1 MYSIQ
6 LYVIKFVSDLWQVS
20 DCLRVPWIPPPI
32 KLAATILSEIL
43 LKVALNTWRQTSDVF
58 FWQWQEGYIEI
69 WPKIATV
76 IEISPKYNI
85 NWNWKVIKFEILL
98 VLTCKMKT
106 GPFFFGAHLILIDMY
121 ASILPDIT
129 NLIYIFFT
137 VTTEQMERKIDRNSS
152 FYTKNN
158 FLYDHKIFWN
168 CIGGVMDWVFVK
180 PKTLKL
186 VFVASLLSTQ
196 H

>member
-1 MYSIQ
+1 MKYDQ
-6 LYVIKFVSDLWQVS
+6 RLPQ
-20 DCLRVPWIPPPI
+20 
-32 KLAATILSEIL
+32 L
-43 LKVALNTWRQTSDVF
+43 LKFHQNTTL
-58 FWQWQEGYIEI
+58 IEI
-69 WPKIATV
+69 
-76 IEISPKYNI
+76 E
-85 NWNWKVIKFEILL
+85 VIKFEILL

-121 ASILPDIT
+121 ARILPDIT

-137 VTTEQMERKIDRNSS
+137 VTTEQMERKLDRNSS

-180 PKTLKL
+180 PDFKIGICCFSATG
-186 VFVASLLSTQ
+186 TCGQ
-196 H
+196 DPM

>member
-1 MYSIQ
+1 MTRRIY
-6 LYVIKFVSDLWQVS
+6 W
-20 DCLRVPWIPPPI
+20 
-32 KLAATILSEIL
+32 
-43 LKVALNTWRQTSDVF
+43 N
-58 FWQWQEGYIEI
+58 IEI

-85 NWNWKVIKFEILL
+85 NWNWSYKIWDFAGFDLN
-98 VLTCKMKT
+98 KMKT

-137 VTTEQMERKIDRNSS
+137 VTTEQMERKLDRNSS

-180 PKTLKL
+180 PDFKIGICCFSATG
-186 VFVASLLSTQ
+186 TCGQ
-196 H
+196 DPM